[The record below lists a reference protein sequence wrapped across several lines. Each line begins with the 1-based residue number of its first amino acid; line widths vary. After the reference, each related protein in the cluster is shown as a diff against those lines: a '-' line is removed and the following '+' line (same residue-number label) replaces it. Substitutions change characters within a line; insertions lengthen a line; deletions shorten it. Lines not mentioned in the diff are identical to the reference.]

1 MAWRCSAKSNSGLVD
16 NLLLYQAFL
25 QTDRG
30 HFTPAQP
37 YMDSPQVIGYG
48 QSTDIFE
55 PLSFSLNRCA
65 VSPLVHQR
73 SGRGRLTLA
82 SPRNAGATISAPHMH
97 AHAVENLEGLLQ
109 PGASVLDVVFSI
121 GCGSGYLIAIFHALV
136 GPSGLVVGIDHIPQ
150 LTSLARTNLLKAP
163 STSSAL
169 TAGSIKLVPA
179 DGRRGAPSEVF
190 PSEGFDCIH
199 VGAASPVWPTELVK
213 QLKSPGRMF
222 VPIGE
227 DEQEVFQID
236 KDRNG
241 EVSSQKLFGVRYVP
255 LTDRDKQ
262 WKP

>member
-25 QTDRG
+25 ETDRG
-30 HFTPAQP
+30 HFTPVQP

-48 QSTDIFE
+48 Q
-55 PLSFSLNRCA
+55 A
-65 VSPLVHQR
+65 AAA
-73 SGRGRLTLA
+73 RLTLA
-82 SPRNAGATISAPHMH
+82 SPWNAGATISAPHMH

-109 PGASVLDVVFSI
+109 PGANVLDV
-121 GCGSGYLIAIFHALV
+121 GCGSGYLMAIFHALV

-150 LTSLARTNLLKAP
+150 LTSLACTNLVKAP

-169 TAGSIKLVPA
+169 TAGSIKLVTA

-222 VPIGE
+222 VPFGE

>member
-16 NLLLYQAFL
+16 NLLSSGLISSPRVYQAFL

-48 QSTDIFE
+48 
-55 PLSFSLNRCA
+55 
-65 VSPLVHQR
+65 
-73 SGRGRLTLA
+73 
-82 SPRNAGATISAPHMH
+82 ATISAPHMH

-109 PGASVLDVVFSI
+109 PGAGVLDV

-179 DGRRGAPSEVF
+179 DGRRGAPSEIF